1 MQCPHIF
8 CGRCADKMRS
18 EHGADAFLQGCPVCR
33 EICCCINKT
42 VYCNRKNHCY
52 RKCPASKTADPVA
65 KPQLW
70 DYDTSGVTKQPND
83 TIILE
88 PNRDSDSTRN
98 GAAVDDYRASSDAA
112 DYHYRP
118 LRKICLSKNG
128 SLDFLA
134 AAVSIMDRNDLQN
147 SSSNDCIPASHQE
160 FRVNLPQEL
169 RGQDLM
175 KKRPR
180 EGSWN
185 TVPLDTGKPSINNP
199 VHHMVANRDHS
210 DPHLIPES
218 NKYVRTAAHVSH
230 GEFQPPPAYFLAQS
244 LLPAKIKQQVSP
256 GRNDAAESYTWRQ
269 IPQNSGA
276 RERRGLQISTPCQ
289 WTSELSPNSHSNFI
303 SNNSSPVN
311 RSGDNCFSATGSYDY
326 MSRERYSQVPLSSM
340 SQAQNLREVELNG
353 RMYGQGSRVQDPV
366 PHMVRSKSSNSLP
379 LFPLQ
384 HASSTHGYFKPIGSL
399 SSQLLP
405 PPL

>member
-1 MQCPHIF
+1 
-8 CGRCADKMRS
+8 MRS

-33 EICCCINKT
+33 EICCCVNKT

-52 RKCPASKTADPVA
+52 RKCPASKTADHAA

-70 DYDTSGVTKQPND
+70 DYDTCGVTKQQND
-83 TIILE
+83 TIVLE
-88 PNRDSDSTRN
+88 PNNSESTLN
-98 GAAVDDYRASSDAA
+98 GASADDYRASSDPA
-112 DYHYRP
+112 DYHYMP

-147 SSSNDCIPASHQE
+147 SSSNECIPSSHQE

-180 EGSWN
+180 EGSWSN
-185 TVPLDTGKPSINNP
+185 VASDSGKPSIGNP
-199 VHHMVANRDHS
+199 VQHIVANRDHS
-210 DPHLIPES
+210 ES
-218 NKYVRTAAHVSH
+218 HSLSVSSKFVRTAAHISH

-256 GRNDAAESYTWRQ
+256 GRNDATETYTWRQ
-269 IPQNSGA
+269 MPRNNA
-276 RERRGLQISTPCQ
+276 NRERRLQIGTPFE
-289 WTSELSPNSHSNFI
+289 WASPVSPCSHSNFI
-303 SNNSSPVN
+303 SNNSSPIS
-311 RSGDNCFSATGSYDY
+311 RCGDTCFGATGGFDY
-326 MSRERYSQVPLSSM
+326 ISRERYSQAPLSSV
-340 SQAQNLREVELNG
+340 SQSQNIKEVELNG
-353 RMYGQGSRVQDPV
+353 RMYGQGSRGQDAV

-384 HASSTHGYFKPIGSL
+384 HAVSAHGYFKPIGSL